1 MAYDNAASKIYS
13 VPTAGW
19 GNPTWEGGK
28 VRSLLQWDGKFY
40 YSVLDSYATA
50 FKASVAGEEVVTNKY
65 VLQQIAERSPKI
77 MGDATDKAALG
88 VNEGSNASAIATDKA
103 AYEAA

>member
-13 VPTAGW
+13 VPVAGW
-19 GNPTWEGGK
+19 GNPTWVGGK
-28 VRSLLQWDGKFY
+28 VRSLLQWDGLYY
-40 YSVLDSYATA
+40 YSVLDSYSTE
-50 FKASVAGEEVVTNKY
+50 FKAQVEGEAVVTNKY

-77 MGDATDKAALG
+77 MGDAENKAALG
-88 VNEGSNASAIATDKA
+88 VNEGTDASAIATDKA

>member
-13 VPTAGW
+13 VPVEGW
-19 GNPTWEGGK
+19 GNPTWVTGN
-28 VRSLLQWDGKFY
+28 VRSLLQWDGLYY
-40 YSVLDSYATA
+40 YSVLDSYAA
-50 FKASVAGEEVVTNKY
+50 EFKSSVSGEKVVTNKY

-77 MGDATDKAALG
+77 MGDATNKAALG
-88 VNEGSNASAIATDKA
+88 VNEGTSSSAIATDKA

>member
-13 VPTAGW
+13 VPAEGW
-19 GNPTWEGGK
+19 GNPTWVAGK
-28 VRSLLQWDGKFY
+28 VRSLMQMGDKVY

-50 FKASVAGEEVVTNKY
+50 FKASVEGEVVVTNKY

-77 MGDATDKAALG
+77 MSDATNKAALG
-88 VNEGSNASAIATDKA
+88 VNEGSNAAAIAADKA
-103 AYEAA
+103 TYEAA

>member
-1 MAYDNAASKIYS
+1 MYDTAASKIYS
-13 VPTAGW
+13 VPAEPW

-28 VRSLLQWDGKFY
+28 VRSLLQWDGVVY
-40 YSVLDSYATA
+40 YSVLDSYADE
-50 FKASVAGEEVVTNKY
+50 FKASVSGEAVVTNKY

-77 MGDATDKAALG
+77 MGDATNKTALG
-88 VNEGSNASAIATDKA
+88 VDEGTSSSAIATDKA

>member
-1 MAYDNAASKIYS
+1 MYDNAASKIYS
-13 VPTAGW
+13 VPVAGW
-19 GNPTWEGGK
+19 GNPTWEAGK
-28 VRSLLQWDGKFY
+28 VRSLLQMDGKVY

-50 FKASVAGEEVVTNKY
+50 FKASVEGEAVVTNKY
-65 VLQQIAERSPKI
+65 VLQQIAENSPKI
-77 MGDATDKAALG
+77 AGDADNKAALG

>member
-1 MAYDNAASKIYS
+1 MYDTAASKIYS
-13 VPTAGW
+13 VPAEPW

-28 VRSLLQWDGKFY
+28 VRSLLQMDGKVY

-50 FKASVAGEEVVTNKY
+50 FKATVSGNKVVTNKY

-77 MGDATDKAALG
+77 MGDATNKAALG
-88 VNEGSNASAIATDKA
+88 VDEGSDASAIASDKA
-103 AYEAA
+103 TFEAE

>member
-1 MAYDNAASKIYS
+1 MAYDTSASKIYS
-13 VPTAGW
+13 VPVEGW
-19 GNPTWEGGK
+19 GNPTWVGGN

-40 YSVLDSYATA
+40 YSVLDSYADD
-50 FKASVAGEEVVTNKY
+50 FKAQVEGEAVVTNKY

-77 MGDATDKAALG
+77 MGDATNKAALR

-103 AYEAA
+103 KYEAA

>member
-1 MAYDNAASKIYS
+1 MAYDTAASKIYS

-19 GNPTWEGGK
+19 GSPTWEGGK

-50 FKASVAGEEVVTNKY
+50 FKASVAGEAVVTNKY

-88 VNEGSNASAIATDKA
+88 VDEGSSASAIATDKA
-103 AYEAA
+103 TYEAA